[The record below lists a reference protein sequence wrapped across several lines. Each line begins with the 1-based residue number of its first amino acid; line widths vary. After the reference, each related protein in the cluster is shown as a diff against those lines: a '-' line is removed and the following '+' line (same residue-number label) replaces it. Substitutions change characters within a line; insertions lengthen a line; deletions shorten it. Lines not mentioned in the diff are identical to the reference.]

1 MAQKNWAVDLS
12 AGIRFSEGIDRTA
25 PPSLLGTL
33 VKKSRKK
40 GRSAVVPLRPV
51 MEG

>member
-1 MAQKNWAVDLS
+1 MQAFVSPRELIVQHRRLCW
-12 AGIRFSEGIDRTA
+12 RT
-25 PPSLLGTL
+25 LVQTLVQTL

-40 GRSAVVPLRPV
+40 GRSAVLPLRPV